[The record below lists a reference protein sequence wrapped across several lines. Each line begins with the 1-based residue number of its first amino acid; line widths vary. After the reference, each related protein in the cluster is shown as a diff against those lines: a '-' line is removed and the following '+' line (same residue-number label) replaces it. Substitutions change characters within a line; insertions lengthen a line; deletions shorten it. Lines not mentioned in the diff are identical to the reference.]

1 MKTIGFS
8 QQEQHDIYR
17 LIASVLWIG
26 NIDFKPDAK
35 GQSAVT
41 DKQSEYSC
49 RRSAMYLTARQ
60 SKQLLRWLLSSSER
74 NLTP

>member
-35 GQSAVT
+35 GQSVVT
-41 DKQSEYSC
+41 DRQSEYPLISTVNYDFNC
-49 RRSAMYLTARQ
+49 SAI
-60 SKQLLRWLLSSSER
+60 
-74 NLTP
+74 